1 MTDTTPDP
9 GPGSGDDP
17 WHIQWLRAQRDAAG
31 ATVTS
36 TTGDAEAPTES
47 VEAEPT
53 PVEAVVP
60 ATSDEPLAT
69 ANGFQPSAASLR
81 RGAPV
86 APVASVAPAGPSGR
100 RRRRVTGLVV
110 GVLALA
116 AAGLAIGLTRN
127 RSRNNNAATES
138 SSAPT
143 AIAATT
149 TVESSSASPT
159 TVLTSTAVA
168 TTVTITATTAT
179 TTTATTPKT
188 SAATITPASTA
199 TSAVPTT
206 TSAPAANV
214 LDATPT
220 ERLPGGQLWPRGL
233 YVFPKFLMQGTVPN
247 QQVADAIGAKIGAII
262 GPENIVD
269 QTIKDPTVPLV
280 KTVIVRIGP
289 SIIFDT
295 DSDVIRAESV
305 EGWNQWGLFLKANP
319 AVTVTIIGHTDSRGT
334 PEHNADLA
342 KRRAESAKAR
352 MVEVGVDP
360 SRITTVGKGADDP
373 IGDNSTVDG
382 MQQNRRIEVAVN
394 NALG

>member
-9 GPGSGDDP
+9 GPESGDDP
-17 WHIQWLRAQRDAAG
+17 WHIQWLRAQRDVVVG
-31 ATVTS
+31 DTVS
-36 TTGDAEAPTES
+36 
-47 VEAEPT
+47 PT
-53 PVEAVVP
+53 P
-60 ATSDEPLAT
+60 SDEAAAT
-69 ANGFQPSAASLR
+69 ANGVASPV
-81 RGAPV
+81 APV
-86 APVASVAPAGPSGR
+86 APVGPGGGR
-100 RRRRVTGLVV
+100 RRAFGLGLLALIAVGGLVI
-110 GVLALA
+110 
-116 AAGLAIGLTRN
+116 GLA
-127 RSRNNNAATES
+127 RSRSGGKDATSEPSGATAPAPATTTAGS
-138 SSAPT
+138 SSA
-143 AIAATT
+143 
-149 TVESSSASPT
+149 ESSPT
-159 TVLTSTAVA
+159 TVPTSSAVA
-168 TTVTITATTAT
+168 TTVTVTIAVTTPSTSVTTAAPPT
-179 TTTATTPKT
+179 T
-188 SAATITPASTA
+188 SAAPK
-199 TSAVPTT
+199 T

-233 YVFPKFLMQGTVPN
+233 YVFPKFLMQGTVPS

-269 QTIKDPTVPLV
+269 QTVKDPTVPLV
-280 KTVIVRIGP
+280 KTVLVRIGP

-334 PEHNADLA
+334 AEHNADLA

-360 SRITTVGKGADDP
+360 SRIQTVGKGAVDLL
-373 IGDNSTVDG
+373 GDNSTSAG

>member
-9 GPGSGDDP
+9 GPEFSDDP
-17 WHIQWLRAQRDAAG
+17 WHIQWLRAQRDVVVG
-31 ATVTS
+31 DTVS
-36 TTGDAEAPTES
+36 
-47 VEAEPT
+47 PT
-53 PVEAVVP
+53 PSEEA
-60 ATSDEPLAT
+60 AAA
-69 ANGFQPSAASLR
+69 ANGLAS
-81 RGAPV
+81 PV
-86 APVASVAPAGPSGR
+86 APVPPVLPVGPGRGR
-100 RRRRVTGLVV
+100 RRTFGLALLALIAVGGLV
-110 GVLALA
+110 
-116 AAGLAIGLTRN
+116 IGLV
-127 RSRNNNAATES
+127 RSRSGGKDATSEPSSATAPTPATTTGS
-138 SSAPT
+138 SSA
-143 AIAATT
+143 
-149 TVESSSASPT
+149 ESSPT
-159 TVLTSTAVA
+159 TVPTSRAVA
-168 TTVTITATTAT
+168 TTVTVTIAVTTPSTSVTTAAP
-179 TTTATTPKT
+179 TTAAPTT
-188 SAATITPASTA
+188 SAA
-199 TSAVPTT
+199 PTT
-206 TSAPAANV
+206 TRAPAANV

-233 YVFPKFLMQGTVPN
+233 YVFPKFLMQGTVPS

-262 GPENIVD
+262 GTENIVD
-269 QTIKDPTVPLV
+269 ELVKDPTVPLV

-334 PEHNADLA
+334 VEHNTDLA

-360 SRITTVGKGADDP
+360 SRIVTVGKGADDP
-373 IGDNSTVDG
+373 VADNSTSAG